1 MKLTDIVNKLR
12 SEGHKVTLS
21 KRKDGGVEVTS
32 IDGTKYSR
40 RRGNA
45 RAREMTGQTIRK
57 EVREKKILAAYEAT
71 LERKSKR
78 KSKISKE
85 EEKLFKKAQRTWK
98 KKQQNG
104 SIRKRKWKKIRETEG
119 KKAAEDY
126 LNNILQKANNLIFDG
141 EREWLVSTLNRLS
154 GLSEHHSIAF
164 ANVAQRAQNATI
176 SQDVFEVIHELL
188 YELEKGT
195 VSEETVLQ
203 RLRRY
208 IK

>member
-12 SEGHKVTLS
+12 VEGHQVTLS
-21 KRKDGGVEVTS
+21 RRKDGGVEVTS

-40 RRGNA
+40 RRGNN
-45 RAREMTGQTIRK
+45 RAREMTGTQIRK
-57 EVREKKILAAYEAT
+57 EVREAKVNAAKEAT
-71 LERKSKR
+71 AERKSKR
-78 KSKISKE
+78 RTKISKE

-126 LNNILQKANNLIFDG
+126 LNNILNKANNLIFEG

-164 ANVAQRAQNATI
+164 ANAAERAQNATI
-176 SQDVFEVIHELL
+176 SQDVFEVLHELL

-195 VSEETVLQ
+195 VSEETVIQ
-203 RLRRY
+203 KLRRY

>member
-1 MKLTDIVNKLR
+1 
-12 SEGHKVTLS
+12 
-21 KRKDGGVEVTS
+21 
-32 IDGTKYSR
+32 
-40 RRGNA
+40 
-45 RAREMTGQTIRK
+45 MTGNQIRK
-57 EVREKKILAAYEAT
+57 EVREAKVNAAKEAT
-71 LERKSKR
+71 LERKSKKR
-78 KSKISKE
+78 TKISKE

-104 SIRKRKWKKIRETEG
+104 VIRKRKWKKIRETEG

-126 LNNILQKANNLIFDG
+126 LKNILSKANNLIFDG

-164 ANVAQRAQNATI
+164 ANAAERAQNATI
-176 SQDVFEVIHELL
+176 SQDVFEVLHELL

-195 VSEETVLQ
+195 VSEETVIQ
-203 RLRRY
+203 KLRRY

>member
-1 MKLTDIVNKLR
+1 MKLTEIANQLKAQ
-12 SEGHKVTLS
+12 GHKVTLS
-21 KRKDGGVEVTS
+21 RRKDGGVEVTS

-45 RAREMTGQTIRK
+45 IARELTGNQIRK
-57 EVREKKILAAYEAT
+57 EVREAKVNAAKEAT
-71 LERKSKR
+71 LERKSKKR
-78 KSKISKE
+78 TKISKE

-98 KKQQNG
+98 KKQKNG
-104 SIRKRKWKKIRETEG
+104 VIRKRKWKKIRETEG

-126 LNNILQKANNLIFDG
+126 LKNILSKANNLIFDG

-164 ANVAQRAQNATI
+164 ANAAERAQNATI
-176 SQDVFEVIHELL
+176 SQDVFEVLHELL

-195 VSEETVLQ
+195 VSEETVIQ
-203 RLRRY
+203 KLRRY